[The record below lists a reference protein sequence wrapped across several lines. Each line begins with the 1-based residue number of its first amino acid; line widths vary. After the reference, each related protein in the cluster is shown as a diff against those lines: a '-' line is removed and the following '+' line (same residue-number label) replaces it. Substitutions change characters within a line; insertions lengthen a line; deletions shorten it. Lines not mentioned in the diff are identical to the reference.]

1 MDIIDEFFHDQ
12 STHESSNED
21 SSDTDCNKKPKTK
34 KGTKLVMILLR
45 SSTYWQEKYRLTF
58 YNFWQKRKFYAKSC
72 RM

>member
-1 MDIIDEFFHDQ
+1 MDIIDEFLNDQ

-21 SSDTDCNKKPKTK
+21 SSDEDCNKKPKTE

-45 SSTYWQEKYRLTF
+45 SSTYRLTF

-72 RM
+72 RMWVWLL